1 MKHLGSSTSDTAARA
16 YANKGCFALWC
27 LGVMVDRRRALS
39 PSSGGFFRGSSKTS
53 RVIKF
58 TISALFAMLVDLI
71 DVVETREE
79 LLIMLLKDLRQVGE
93 EVFKYD
99 ESVSF
104 VARLIKSF
112 IPILASKEKKVNKE
126 LTELRHDVMH
136 MIVTCHRDSLESDE
150 FWNTE
155 DSDELSEGMLHF
167 LDRKVGHEKFQ
178 RWYGSIPATVK
189 SQLDTVLDRASE
201 GIGRK
206 RTCLLS
212 TSNCVIAQRQI
223 VSSSLT
229 DT

>member
-1 MKHLGSSTSDTAARA
+1 M
-16 YANKGCFALWC
+16 
-27 LGVMVDRRRALS
+27 
-39 PSSGGFFRGSSKTS
+39 
-53 RVIKF
+53 KF

-93 EVFKYD
+93 AIFKYD

-112 IPILASKEKKVNKE
+112 LPILSSKEKKEDKD

-136 MIVTCHRDSLESDE
+136 MLVTCHRDALESSE

-167 LDRKVGHEKFQ
+167 LDRKAGHEKFQ

-189 SQLDTVLDRASE
+189 SQLDAVLDRASE
-201 GIGRK
+201 GVTRK
-206 RTCLLS
+206 RTWL
-212 TSNCVIAQRQI
+212 
-223 VSSSLT
+223 SSSLT
-229 DT
+229 YNITHSYSNTQQVQEATCPESPSRLHHLLHQHHDESPRRMTRSHVFTSR